1 LRRESGDRGLR
12 LTTDAGVHHRRA
24 RTTQEDTMAT
34 TRDLRP
40 SETPF
45 DRFLTASAGD
55 DPGGRAVSV
64 LSFLARLGVDPWEE
78 AASLSRMAPE
88 RARQHLADL
97 MQRQGDLVGV
107 PGTLVSHTRHLISLL
122 PGAPSEATPRPRRDA
137 DLLLDLRPG
146 LATNVAVVIAVLA
159 LARWFMGA

>member
-1 LRRESGDRGLR
+1 
-12 LTTDAGVHHRRA
+12 
-24 RTTQEDTMAT
+24 MAT

-45 DRFLTASAGD
+45 DRFLTARAGD
-55 DPGGRAVSV
+55 DPGGSAVSV

-97 MQRQGDLVGV
+97 MQRQGDIVGV
-107 PGTLVSHTRHLISLL
+107 PGTLAARTRHLIGLL
-122 PGAPSEATPRPRRDA
+122 PGAPSETNARSQRDA
-137 DLLLDLRPG
+137 DLRPG
-146 LATNVAVVIAVLA
+146 LGPILAVIIAVLV

>member
-1 LRRESGDRGLR
+1 
-12 LTTDAGVHHRRA
+12 
-24 RTTQEDTMAT
+24 MAT

-45 DRFLTASAGD
+45 DRFLTAPAGD

-64 LSFLARLGVDPWEE
+64 LSVLARLGVDPWEE

-107 PGTLVSHTRHLISLL
+107 PGTLAARTRHLIGLL
-122 PGAPSEATPRPRRDA
+122 PGAPSEATARTRRDA
-137 DLLLDLRPG
+137 DPRPG
-146 LATNVAVVIAVLA
+146 LATIVAVVIAVLA